1 MSRKLTNEDIAMM
14 PNEELE
20 GRHQSLVSYIERERR
35 KGKNHLDLE
44 TEACYFARE
53 IEHRTIVRENHRI
66 YLQKMKEK
74 GVLVDP
80 D

>member
-1 MSRKLTNEDIAMM
+1 MSRKLTNDDISMM

-35 KGKNHLDLE
+35 KGKNHVDLE
-44 TEACYFARE
+44 VEACYFGRE
-53 IEHRTIVRENHRI
+53 LEHRTIVRNNHRI
-66 YLQKMKEK
+66 YLQKLKEK
-74 GVLVDP
+74 GVLVDH

>member
-35 KGKNHLDLE
+35 KGKNHQDLE
-44 TEACYFARE
+44 VEACYFGRE
-53 IEHRTIVRENHRI
+53 LEHRLIVRENHRN

-74 GVLVDP
+74 GVQIDLD
-80 D
+80 

>member
-35 KGKNHLDLE
+35 KGKNHSDLE
-44 TEACYFARE
+44 VEACYFGRE
-53 IEHRTIVRENHRI
+53 LEHRAIVRENHRN

-74 GVLVDP
+74 GVLIDP